1 MKSVPLGADEIYIN
15 ILVLF
20 TPEKNL
26 CLDNIY
32 YIISKINSLKK
43 QDVFSYK
50 RIVYMELY
58 FRMGSESSH
67 KENVVYF
74 FLVFILLRL

>member
-1 MKSVPLGADEIYIN
+1 MKYIN

-43 QDVFSYK
+43 KTEKMQERYNKDLEEIKKSKIIPVAT
-50 RIVYMELY
+50 
-58 FRMGSESSH
+58 
-67 KENVVYF
+67 
-74 FLVFILLRL
+74 